1 MAIEIKELHIKV
13 SISERPAGEK
23 DTKGLDR
30 QAVSALRSQII
41 EECIEKVIEKLKE
54 REER

>member
-13 SISERPAGEK
+13 SISERPAK
-23 DTKGLDR
+23 DQDTKGIDR
-30 QAVSALRSQII
+30 QSVSALRSQII